1 MGLWGAEAG
10 WPRLMLS
17 WGCGWVGGPQP
28 ASALLCVYAC
38 VCVCVH
44 VRKFP
49 DAAQSITWPLW
60 GRLRVRLTG
69 WLGREGAGPQEH
81 SRAGG
86 TQAGENQA

>member
-1 MGLWGAEAG
+1 
-10 WPRLMLS
+10 MLS

-38 VCVCVH
+38 VCVCVRVH
-44 VRKFP
+44 VCVCACAEVS